1 MSGLAES
8 RLNDETPSRRPLKP
22 GIVKERCMWNKTEVS
37 KRLGITLPII
47 QGPFGGG
54 LSSTR
59 LVATVSNS
67 GGLGSYGVHTM
78 EPKRISQLAVEIRS
92 LTAKPFAFN
101 LWIPNAG
108 ERSPSAEEFER
119 GVSLFDKYYGELGI
133 ARPAQPGSFSPDY
146 EAQVKA
152 VLDARPPVFS
162 FVFGVPE
169 KAILQECRIRGIV
182 TIGTATT
189 PDEAAALDD
198 AGIDCIVASGFEAGG
213 HRGSFL
219 RSAEESLTGT
229 FALVPQVVD
238 RVKTPII
245 AAGGIA
251 DARGIVAAFA
261 LGAQGVQ
268 IGTAFLACE
277 ESGANAGH
285 REKLFS
291 DDGKHTTLTKVF
303 TGRLARSIRNRF
315 VDEMQPNEQRL
326 PPYPVQRWLTGTLS
340 ASVIAPART
349 DFIALSAGQAAGLLR
364 HRDANSL
371 ITELVRE
378 IPRIQ
383 ERLHKL

>member
-1 MSGLAES
+1 
-8 RLNDETPSRRPLKP
+8 
-22 GIVKERCMWNKTEVS
+22 MWNKTEVS
-37 KRLGITLPII
+37 KRLGITFPII

-59 LVATVSNS
+59 LVATVSNA

-78 EPKRISQLAVEIRS
+78 EPRRISELAAEIRS
-92 LTAKPFAFN
+92 LTAKPFAIN
-101 LWIPNAG
+101 LWIPNG
-108 ERSPSAEEFER
+108 SETSPSAEEFER
-119 GVSLFDKYYGELGI
+119 GLSLFDRYYDELGI
-133 ARPAQPGSFSPDY
+133 ARPARPDRFGPDY
-146 EAQVKA
+146 EAQIKA

-162 FVFGVPE
+162 FVFGAPE
-169 KAILQECRIRGIV
+169 KALLQECRVRGIV

-189 PDEAAALDD
+189 PDEAAVLDD
-198 AGIDCIVASGFEAGG
+198 AGIDCIVATGFEAGG

-219 RSAEESLTGT
+219 KSAEESLTGT

-285 REKLFS
+285 REKLLS
-291 DDGKHTTLTKVF
+291 DEGKHTTLTKVF

-315 VDEMQPNEQRL
+315 VDEMQAHEQRL

-340 ASVIAPART
+340 ASVIALGRT
-349 DFIALSAGQAAGLLR
+349 DLIALSAGQAAGLLR
-364 HRDANSL
+364 QRDANL
-371 ITELVRE
+371 LFAELVRA
-378 IPRIQ
+378 IPTVQ
-383 ERLHKL
+383 ERLRNS